1 MTLKRSY
8 DSGNKK
14 PDAREIK
21 FQGTISEV
29 KRRGGRL
36 INCIKEGNKRTI
48 IFESP
53 NGNFYNLTIR
63 SKKTGTWQ
71 TTGNLS
77 GSEYWMYADIGLLPP
92 KLYITSAWWVI
103 YNIWEVHSEYLRRNS

>member
-1 MTLKRSY
+1 VTLKRSY

-14 PDAREIK
+14 PDTREIK

-36 INCIKEGNKRTI
+36 INSIKEGNKRTI
-48 IFESP
+48 TFESP

-63 SKKTGTWQ
+63 PKNGTWQ
-71 TTGNLS
+71 TTENLS
-77 GSEYWMYADIGLLPP
+77 ESEYWMYADIGLLPP

-103 YNIWEVHSEYLRRNS
+103 YNIWEVHSEYLRRNG